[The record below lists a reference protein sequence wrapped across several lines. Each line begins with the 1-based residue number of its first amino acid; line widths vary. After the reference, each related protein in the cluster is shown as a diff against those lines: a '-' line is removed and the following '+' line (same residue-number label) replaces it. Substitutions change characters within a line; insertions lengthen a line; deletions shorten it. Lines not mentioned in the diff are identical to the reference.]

1 VQTVDFFR
9 SFIDDPYLFGRIAAN
24 HALGD
29 IYAMGA
35 EPLTALAT
43 ATVPFAAEEKVE
55 EDLYQMLRGGL
66 DVLEAA
72 GAVLV
77 GGHSGEG
84 AELAL
89 GFTLNGAVEPGRV
102 LGKSGLRA
110 GDRLILTKPLG
121 TGTLFAAEMR
131 GKARSAWIDGAL
143 ATMQQSSRE
152 AARCLRA
159 AGAGACTD
167 VTGFGLIGHLLE
179 MLRASGKDAS
189 LVLESMAA
197 LAGAVET
204 LAAGISSSLAPE
216 NLRLRRVVEALDG
229 VASARCSPWRARS
242 PASASRPRL
251 PGGSRCGGRR
261 RSIWCSSGLL
271 AQSPI
276 PVFVDRRRIALT
288 GISVCR

>member
-1 VQTVDFFR
+1 
-9 SFIDDPYLFGRIAAN
+9 
-24 HALGD
+24 
-29 IYAMGA
+29 
-35 EPLTALAT
+35 
-43 ATVPFAAEEKVE
+43 VP
-55 EDLYQMLRGGL
+55 G
-66 DVLEAA
+66 
-72 GAVLV
+72 
-77 GGHSGEG
+77 SGEG

-89 GFTLNGAVEPGRV
+89 GFTLNGAVEPGRI

-143 ATMQQSSRE
+143 ISMQQSSRE

-189 LVLESMAA
+189 LVLESMPA

-204 LAAGISSSLAPE
+204 LAAGISSSRAPE

-229 VASARCSPWRARS
+229 VASL
-242 PASASRPRL
+242 PAFALLFDPQTA
-251 PGGSRCGGRR
+251 G
-261 RSIWCSSGLL
+261 GLL
-271 AQSPI
+271 APVPAANADACIADLHKLGYRHAASIGEVQSMAGPEPRI
-276 PVFVDRRRIALT
+276 RIAAEAA
-288 GISVCR
+288 GRQPGAADVAGRSGVARGP